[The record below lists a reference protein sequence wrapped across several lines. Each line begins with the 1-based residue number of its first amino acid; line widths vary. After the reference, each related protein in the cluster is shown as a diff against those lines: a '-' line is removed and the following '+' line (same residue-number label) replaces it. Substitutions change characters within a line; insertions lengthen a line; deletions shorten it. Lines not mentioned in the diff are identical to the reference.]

1 MDDIIS
7 KYKKQKK
14 IRTISIITASFLL
27 AISFNVYLSTSELW
41 KTLKTSVIEN
51 SWSQN
56 SQSDLYLDSG
66 NNMVNMKSGKNMS
79 WVKNISFSFIYNW
92 DNVEFKDTLLWK
104 YEASIQK
111 LTDTKWQYTLNLEF
125 KTPTDIKAWEDI
137 LKIVVE
143 KNSTLTENIN
153 LVQAN
158 FTDSENNS
166 FSLTTSWVQY

>member
-27 AISFNVYLSTSELW
+27 AISLNVYLSTSELW

-51 SWSQN
+51 SWSEK
-56 SQSDLYLDSG
+56 SQSDLYLEAQNSIIS
-66 NNMVNMKSGKNMS
+66 VKSSKNMS
-79 WVKNISFSFIYNW
+79 LVKNISFSFIYNW
-92 DNVEFKDTLLWK
+92 ENIELKDTLLWK
-104 YEASIQK
+104 YDASVQK
-111 LTDTKWQYTLNLEF
+111 LADTKWQYTLNLEF
-125 KTPTDIKAWEDI
+125 KNPTDIKTWEEI
-137 LKIVVE
+137 LKIVLE

-158 FTDSENNS
+158 FTDSEKNS